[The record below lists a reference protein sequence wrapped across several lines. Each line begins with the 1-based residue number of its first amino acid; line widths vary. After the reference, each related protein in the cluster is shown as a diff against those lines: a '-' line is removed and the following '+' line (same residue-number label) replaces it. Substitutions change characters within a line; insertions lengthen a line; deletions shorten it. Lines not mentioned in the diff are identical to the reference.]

1 MTFPS
6 PDRVKLEEWRKV
18 MSKSHASE
26 SFSHFIVALVGATVV
41 VGAVAWAFVAMDTHG
56 CTGYLKCRT
65 ATEMAQVHY

>member
-1 MTFPS
+1 
-6 PDRVKLEEWRKV
+6 